1 MKKTGSKVVC
11 SGRRRYYNKDV
22 SRVFRM
28 SKQPISCIFPG
39 LDVYLCDSE
48 VSLLTQ
54 CNASSGVFK
63 VRKLAC
69 ADSII
74 LSVYLGCYD
83 QSHYFAHF
91 HPFFKS
97 LHIFFSTVLVQYLV

>member
-1 MKKTGSKVVC
+1 VKKTGSKVAC

-54 CNASSGVFK
+54 CNDSSGVFK
-63 VRKLAC
+63 VEKGGVCQLHN
-69 ADSII
+69 II
-74 LSVYLGCYD
+74 GM
-83 QSHYFAHF
+83 FG
-91 HPFFKS
+91 
-97 LHIFFSTVLVQYLV
+97 VL

>member
-28 SKQPISCIFPG
+28 SEQPISCIFPG

-54 CNASSGVFK
+54 CNDSSGVFK
-63 VRKLAC
+63 VEKGGVCQLHNYRYVWGVIAKPN
-69 ADSII
+69 
-74 LSVYLGCYD
+74 
-83 QSHYFAHF
+83 YFTQKEH
-91 HPFFKS
+91 FFKW
-97 LHIFFSTVLVQYLV
+97 